1 MSGMK
6 PGKWIVFSFHYEILI
21 KSKLNSLS
29 LEELLNFIKRKEFIP
44 PLILKINS
52 YFTSKTLKDKKR
64 GIYLLRSSS
73 LAL

>member
-29 LEELLNFIKRKEFIP
+29 LEFQSFIERKEFLP